1 MAANDLARAVRAQ
14 LGLGRVLPLG
24 GPADGAWIS
33 ERAARTALLRSPG
46 TPPDIRLGALR
57 LTLDAPD
64 DAPAPTVP
72 PPPSALPPG
81 PLRLTADVTA
91 PPDRPLPP
99 LAARLRTALLT
110 AAEHDLGLRLTA
122 VDLRITDLLD
132 EPAADAPRDEASP
145 GATEAAVP
153 CAGAETGAP
162 DRGTPPGPQ
171 APTDPDDLA
180 ARILAVPG
188 VARLAPALAGRSRPV
203 ARTDDGTHVLIQ
215 LATAAG
221 HRPLDVARAVRR
233 AVTGPPPAPE
243 TAAVLITAVR
253 YR

>member
-1 MAANDLARAVRAQ
+1 MATHDLAHAVRAQ

-24 GPADGAWIS
+24 GPADGAWIA
-33 ERAARTALLRSPG
+33 ERAARTALLRSLG
-46 TPPDIRLGALR
+46 TPPGVRLSALR

-91 PPDRPLPP
+91 PPDRPLPL

-110 AAEHDLGLRLTA
+110 VAEHDLGLRLTA
-122 VDLRITDLLD
+122 VDLRIADLLD
-132 EPAADAPRDEASP
+132 EPAARTPPDEAP
-145 GATEAAVP
+145 TGAPEAAVP
-153 CAGAETGAP
+153 ETEAETGAP
-162 DRGTPPGPQ
+162 DRGASPGPE
-171 APTDPDDLA
+171 APDDLA
-180 ARILAVPG
+180 DRVLAVPG

-203 ARTDDGTHVLIQ
+203 ARSDDGTHVLIQ

-243 TAAVLITAVR
+243 TAAVLVTAVS